1 MTTALLRPLPRTLLA
16 AVLALTGTAASF
28 SVTTSPAQAAAA
40 GYSVALAAPLAAA
53 RREIIDGTIWRCEA
67 DRCAAPA
74 NGERAAAVCGKVA
87 RKFGPVAKFAGPQ
100 GELSSEQLARCNN

>member
-1 MTTALLRPLPRTLLA
+1 MTTAFSRLLPRTLLA
-16 AVLALTGTAASF
+16 AALAFTGTVASF
-28 SVTTSPAQAAAA
+28 AVTTSPAQAASA

-53 RREIIDGTIWRCEA
+53 RREIIDGTIWRCEG

-87 RKFGPVAKFAGPQ
+87 RKFGPVARFTGPQ
-100 GELSSEQLARCNN
+100 GELSSDQLARCNS